1 MDYSEILYSKFSEP
15 AAIHLLNND
24 NVETVEVNERYIRE
38 MWMNIS
44 LSDFPKSD
52 IVKSLDENNYGLF
65 FDAIRKCAESGE
77 NQEAET
83 WRNITSDC
91 CGDGRICIKS
101 RFVFVEKNDKGSVI
115 YESVVN
121 ITNEKVAS
129 NALVDIEYR
138 YKQAS
143 EQINIYNWEYDIPT
157 HDMRPCYRCMRDLG
171 VSALIK
177 NYPEPVID
185 MGIIPADYA
194 DMYREMM
201 HKVDEGIPE
210 IEADI
215 PLTVGRVPFRVKYT
229 TEFDKNGK
237 PVKSFASATM
247 ISEKELGTIK
257 LDNQI
262 IMSLADQVSDLFL
275 ADFVDDSVKVIKKDE
290 FTRIDDMTS
299 AQSLIGIVVSDIP
312 DADEKLKSYASNIA
326 LFRSD
331 MFAEDSY
338 REYVYKNEETGKWL
352 RVTFREMERVADK
365 TDRLLITV
373 AVVDNLRAQKLDD
386 ERMIAQQKK
395 ELEERQ
401 KLLLEAIDEAN
412 RANNAKTVF
421 FSNMSHDIRTPISA
435 INGFSR
441 LAQEEIDDRERLTD
455 YLGRIIAAGDHLL
468 NLINDILDMSRI
480 ESGKM
485 ELSETPVRLR
495 DQLVECADMV
505 RIKMDENKID
515 FVVNVDEV
523 GDDNV
528 LCDGLHFNQVIL
540 NLLSNAYKFTPEGG
554 KVFLEGKLLEKSE
567 KITYKI
573 RVRDTGI
580 GMSEEF
586 CNRIWDAYSRE
597 KTDYVQKTQ
606 GTGLG
611 MMIVRNI
618 VNMMQGT
625 IELKSKLN
633 EGSEFIITLPLKISD
648 TAASVA
654 QNKNSDEA
662 LNRDY
667 SGVTV
672 LVVDDTQVNLK
683 LAERILE
690 KYGFTVR
697 TSDSGVGAVEMI
709 EKSKPGD
716 IDVVLMDVMM
726 PIMNGLDATRKI
738 RSLDDPLLA
747 NIPIIAMTANAF
759 ASDVE
764 QALDS
769 GMNAHI
775 SKPFRKEDLI
785 RTINDHLKK

>member
-1 MDYSEILYSKFSEP
+1 MNYSEIINTRFSEP
-15 AAIHLLNND
+15 AAIHLFKND
-24 NVETVEVNERYIRE
+24 TVETIDVNERYIRE
-38 MWMNIS
+38 MWMNIP
-44 LSDFPKSD
+44 LADFHKD
-52 IVKSLDENNYGLF
+52 EIIKSLDDNNQALF
-65 FDAIRKCAESGE
+65 FDAVKECALSGE
-77 NQEAET
+77 NRESET
-83 WRNITSDC
+83 WRNVSSDC
-91 CGDGRICIKS
+91 CGEGRICIKS
-101 RFVFVEKNDKGSVI
+101 RFIFVEKTDEGCVI
-115 YESVVN
+115 YESAVN
-121 ITNEKVAS
+121 ITNEKTAG
-129 NALVDIEYR
+129 NALADIEYR

-157 HDMRPCYRCMRDLG
+157 KDMRPCYRCMRDLG
-171 VSALIK
+171 VPALIK

-185 MGIIPADYA
+185 MGIIPPDYA
-194 DMYREMM
+194 EMYRDMM
-201 HKVDEGIPE
+201 RKVDEGIPE

-215 PLTVGRVPFRVKYT
+215 PLTVGRIPFRVKYT
-229 TEFDKNGK
+229 TEFDESGK
-237 PVKSFASATM
+237 AVKSFASATM

-275 ADFVDDSVKVIKKDE
+275 ADFVNDSVKVIKKDE
-290 FTRIDDMTS
+290 FSNVDEKTK
-299 AQSLIGIVVSDIP
+299 AQDLIGIIVSDIP
-312 DADEKLKSYASNIA
+312 DADESLKKLASDIT

-331 MFAEDSY
+331 MFADDSY
-338 REYVYKNEETGKWL
+338 REYVYKNEDSGKWL
-352 RVTFREMERVADK
+352 RVTFREMERAANK
-365 TDRLLITV
+365 TDRILITV
-373 AVVDNLRAQKLDD
+373 SVVDNLRAQKLDD
-386 ERMIAQQKK
+386 ERMIAEQKK
-395 ELEERQ
+395 ELEDRQ
-401 KLLLEAIDEAN
+401 KMLLEAIDEAN

-441 LAQEEIDDRERLTD
+441 LAQEEIDDREHLTD

-468 NLINDILDMSRI
+468 SLINDILDMSRI

-485 ELSETPVRLR
+485 ELSEAPLKVK
-495 DQLVECADMV
+495 DQLLECADMV

-515 FVVNVDEV
+515 FIVNVDKA

-528 LCDGLHFNQVIL
+528 LCDGLHLNQVIL

-554 KVFLEGKLLEKSE
+554 KVFLEGKLLEKGE
-567 KITYKI
+567 KLTYEI

-625 IELKSKLN
+625 IELKSKLG
-633 EGSEFIITLPLKISD
+633 EGSEFIITLPLKKSD
-648 TAASVA
+648 TEAAAVQEKA
-654 QNKNSDEA
+654 SDEA
-662 LNRDY
+662 LTRDY
-667 SGVTV
+667 KGVTV
-672 LVVDDTQVNLK
+672 LVVDDTLVNLK

-690 KYGFTVR
+690 KYGFTVL

-709 EKSKPGD
+709 ERSKPGD

-738 RSLDDPLLA
+738 RSFDDPELA
-747 NIPIIAMTANAF
+747 AIPIIAMTANAF

-764 QALDS
+764 QAMDA

-775 SKPFRKEDLI
+775 SKPFLKEDLI
-785 RTINDHLKK
+785 RAIYTYLKK